1 MKLPLPSPLTVVSN
15 KRLYSIIFIASVIGI
30 SFILFFYLQDIIERD
45 TKDRLVAQQ
54 IGNQMEAT
62 KRISVHISSDLNSI
76 VVALHGL
83 ANSVYVQ
90 QGQLSDD
97 KTKNLLEETYLQIN
111 TITVVDRLFILDKK
125 NIATAFIVPRGQ
137 SEPFFGSDNISF
149 EELVNQTRA
158 KTIPTFSNGLKGLDN
173 KYRIA
178 ITYPI
183 LNRDTQEYIGSIV
196 ALIPAIEFFE
206 HYGNVHDI
214 TAQYLTAYDR
224 NGTYLANPSAYF
236 AGKNF
241 FADDVQKLINYNKN
255 FNDIIRKVVL
265 YGQPSQTIYD
275 YGIGERLGT
284 GYPILE
290 QGKPT
295 YFVFVNTPTSIIYS
309 EINQV
314 LLLERVEIF
323 LLLAGTTAAV
333 TFLIVF
339 LLRWSRSL
347 GREVK
352 RRTMEL
358 EELNRQL
365 ASANEQLK
373 TNDKIQKE
381 FINVAAHELRTPL
394 QPIISYCALA
404 LRDKVDKNE
413 AMQIIDKHAHRL
425 HKLTTDLLA
434 VIRIEGGAFPYKR
447 EKININD
454 LILDVINNAVAKKA
468 KKNDNNNIITRDDNN
483 SNKKREE
490 KDNGNKKGLL
500 VEEWGEGE
508 EQDKVLIEVNLD
520 RTVKEIYADKDR
532 IFEVLS
538 NVIDNALK
546 FTKKGKIKIESHGM
560 IQDQQEGDN
569 NNNNNK
575 IEIKVSDTGAGIPED
590 ILPHLFGKFVAKNVI
605 GKESRQ
611 GSGLGLFISKAIVK
625 AHNGEIT
632 AHNNESGSGAT
643 VSIVL
648 PTGGTNINSDSD
660 GNCNC

>member
-158 KTIPTFSNGLKGLDN
+158 KTVPTFSNGLKGLDN

-241 FADDVQKLINYNKN
+241 FADDVQKLINYN
-255 FNDIIRKVVL
+255 
-265 YGQPSQTIYD
+265 
-275 YGIGERLGT
+275 
-284 GYPILE
+284 
-290 QGKPT
+290 
-295 YFVFVNTPTSIIYS
+295 
-309 EINQV
+309 
-314 LLLERVEIF
+314 
-323 LLLAGTTAAV
+323 
-333 TFLIVF
+333 
-339 LLRWSRSL
+339 
-347 GREVK
+347 
-352 RRTMEL
+352 
-358 EELNRQL
+358 
-365 ASANEQLK
+365 
-373 TNDKIQKE
+373 
-381 FINVAAHELRTPL
+381 
-394 QPIISYCALA
+394 
-404 LRDKVDKNE
+404 
-413 AMQIIDKHAHRL
+413 
-425 HKLTTDLLA
+425 
-434 VIRIEGGAFPYKR
+434 
-447 EKININD
+447 
-454 LILDVINNAVAKKA
+454 
-468 KKNDNNNIITRDDNN
+468 
-483 SNKKREE
+483 
-490 KDNGNKKGLL
+490 
-500 VEEWGEGE
+500 
-508 EQDKVLIEVNLD
+508 
-520 RTVKEIYADKDR
+520 
-532 IFEVLS
+532 
-538 NVIDNALK
+538 
-546 FTKKGKIKIESHGM
+546 
-560 IQDQQEGDN
+560 
-569 NNNNNK
+569 
-575 IEIKVSDTGAGIPED
+575 
-590 ILPHLFGKFVAKNVI
+590 
-605 GKESRQ
+605 
-611 GSGLGLFISKAIVK
+611 
-625 AHNGEIT
+625 
-632 AHNNESGSGAT
+632 
-643 VSIVL
+643 
-648 PTGGTNINSDSD
+648 
-660 GNCNC
+660 